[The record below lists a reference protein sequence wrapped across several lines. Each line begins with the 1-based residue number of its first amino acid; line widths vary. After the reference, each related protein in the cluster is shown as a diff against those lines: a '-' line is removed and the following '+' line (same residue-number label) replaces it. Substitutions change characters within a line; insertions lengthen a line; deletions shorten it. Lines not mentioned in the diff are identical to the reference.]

1 MKRFYFTIIILIN
14 FNLEGI
20 SQTQTVDLQPS
31 YANQSFF
38 SLENGEVSNIANT
51 DWDLAF
57 STFTMSSSIRINGG
71 MGTELYSYPLGD
83 TTDWNT
89 FNSTN
94 ISNWQPIHN
103 SDTNWFIGA
112 FDKNSTSMFD
122 MGWGIY
128 NMVTHFVTGDSLYA
142 IKTVNGNWKKLWIE
156 KLAGGEYSFKYAD
169 LDGSNQVNA
178 VIDQSA
184 FSGKNFAYYSL
195 DQNTSLDREPLTQ
208 DWDITFSKYITPVQ
222 GMAYGVTGVL
232 MNDGIKACL
241 VENLPDPNSYTNYSQ
256 HVLHSEMNTIGYDW
270 KTFDMSSFSY
280 VLDPYRCYFLKDYN
294 DKIWRI
300 IFTSFEGSSTGIVE
314 FNTEEVSSSTSNEFF
329 NSSFSSFE
337 LYPNPSS
344 NHDVTVIYDT
354 ESKNIEISIID
365 INGKLVFNHTSL
377 NSGFSAKTI
386 STSNL
391 DKGIYIVRINS
402 NGDYLQKKLII
413 N

>member
-1 MKRFYFTIIILIN
+1 
-14 FNLEGI
+14 
-20 SQTQTVDLQPS
+20 
-31 YANQSFF
+31 
-38 SLENGEVSNIANT
+38 
-51 DWDLAF
+51 
-57 STFTMSSSIRINGG
+57 

-83 TTDWNT
+83 TTDWNA

-94 ISNWQPIHN
+94 LSNWEPVYN

-178 VIDQSA
+178 VINQSA

-241 VENLPDPNSYTNYSQ
+241 VENLPDPNSYTDYTQ

-270 KTFDMSSFSY
+270 KEFDMSSFSY
-280 VLDPYRCYFLKDYN
+280 VLDPYRCYFVKDYN

-314 FNTEEVSSSTSNEFF
+314 FNTEEVSSSTSNDYL

-337 LYPNPSS
+337 IYPNPS
-344 NHDVTVIYDT
+344 NNKDLTIIYDT
-354 ESKNIEISIID
+354 DSKDIEISIID
-365 INGKLVFNHTSL
+365 INGKLVFSYTSL
-377 NSGFSAKTI
+377 SSGFSAKTI
-386 STSNL
+386 STNNL
-391 DKGIYIVRINS
+391 DKGIYIVKVNS